1 MVRNASPPRF
11 VTAPTRPASAPAC
24 AQTPSEFHAVDPLPA
39 GRGAERSGQLYVT
52 ELGRVAS
59 HFYIRHASILV
70 FNEQLTRH
78 MDEAR
83 VRRSRAASR
92 RASCSVC
99 WRQAAVPCGIAVSI
113 VTCQLVPLQM
123 LWMINSFHCRCCR

>member
-1 MVRNASPPRF
+1 MQ
-11 VTAPTRPASAPAC
+11 PAC
-24 AQTPSEFHAVDPLPA
+24 
-39 GRGAERSGQLYVT
+39 RAERSGQLYVT

-83 VRRSRAASR
+83 VRRSPTQLLLRTHAA
-92 RASCSVC
+92 
-99 WRQAAVPCGIAVSI
+99 IATAPATSNLPAPWQI
-113 VTCQLVPLQM
+113 AC
-123 LWMINSFHCRCCR
+123 

>member
-1 MVRNASPPRF
+1 MQLHF
-11 VTAPTRPASAPAC
+11 VQIISSLNGFELFEC
-24 AQTPSEFHAVDPLPA
+24 CC
-39 GRGAERSGQLYVT
+39 AERSGQLYVT

-83 VRRSRAASR
+83 VRTQCFPASAAYSRSNLP
-92 RASCSVC
+92 
-99 WRQAAVPCGIAVSI
+99 VPWQDAC
-113 VTCQLVPLQM
+113 
-123 LWMINSFHCRCCR
+123 